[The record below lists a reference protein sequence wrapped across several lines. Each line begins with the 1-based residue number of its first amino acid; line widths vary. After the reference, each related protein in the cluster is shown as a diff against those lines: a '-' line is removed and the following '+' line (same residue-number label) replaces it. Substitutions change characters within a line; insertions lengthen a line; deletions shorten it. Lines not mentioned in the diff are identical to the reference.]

1 MDLKETK
8 TMNDV
13 TNIKNTN
20 NESPFQGEISQCPEC
35 TSYNIIIDQARGES
49 VCATCGLVLSHHLID
64 SSREGRR
71 AFSHSEKSKRDQT
84 GSPVSALL
92 PDLGLTTVIDTNTP
106 LSHRMK
112 RIIKWNTRM
121 SWSNRNMLIAAT
133 EIKRIGGLLNLPLR
147 VKEYAAK
154 IYRQAFKLKLLRG
167 RSIKSMVA
175 ACLYYSCRAE
185 RIPRTMQEILK
196 FSDSN
201 ARDVRRCYRTII
213 RELKLNVPTLDPIL
227 LVPKY
232 IATLQLNNDVEK
244 SAIKI
249 IKFYRKRYNVA
260 GRDPKGI
267 LAAAIYVSCLY
278 HNTPRS
284 QSRIAKTIQVTEVT
298 LRSRFKE
305 ISKFVKIPAITVA
318 K

>member
-1 MDLKETK
+1 
-8 TMNDV
+8 MNAAS
-13 TNIKNTN
+13 NFKNSLP
-20 NESPFQGEISQCPEC
+20 EYSFHGEISQCPEC
-35 TSYNIIIDQARGES
+35 TSFNIILDQSRGES
-49 VCATCGLVLSHHLID
+49 VCAACGLVLSHHLID
-64 SSREGRR
+64 NAREGRR
-71 AFSHSEKSKRDQT
+71 AFSQIEKSKRDQT

-92 PDLGLTTVIDTNTP
+92 PDLGLTTVIDTNTQ

-167 RSIKSMVA
+167 RSIKAMVA

-201 ARDVRRCYRTII
+201 PRDVRRCYRTII
-213 RELKLNVPTLDPIL
+213 RELKLTVPTLDPVL
-227 LVPKY
+227 LVPKF
-232 IATLQLNNDVEK
+232 IATLQLSNDVEK
-244 SAIKI
+244 TTIKI
-249 IKFYRKRYNVA
+249 INHYRKRYNVA

-267 LAAAIYVSCLY
+267 LAAAIYVACLY
-278 HNTPRS
+278 HNESRS
-284 QSRIAKTIQVTEVT
+284 QSRIAKTVQVTEVT

-305 ISKFVKIPAITVA
+305 ILKFVKIPTVPRPVPVQA
-318 K
+318 